1 MVLVGTGKDDDLLAS
16 AHALGDAEQPDEPV
30 DSGRRAGAGED
41 DAAVLI
47 GPDDASDRP
56 AGSLAQPRA
65 EGAAIRGFRMAV
77 GIIGKDTLE
86 HEALDLTKRA
96 ARGNIIGIEYPPR
109 TEWTLD
115 ESILADQP
123 VAQMVG
129 QIARSQSLDEFIEQ
143 CVHVFPVC
151 RPRIRKASRQRT
163 ITRLAA
169 KMFTEMI
176 AALREIRSSDRM
188 KDKKI
193 DQFDARI
200 LRELQLNSDISQRE
214 LAAKVGLSQNA
225 CWRRLKLLEDSGI
238 IQGRT
243 VRLDRNQLGLGLVV
257 FAMIRTRHHST
268 AWLKTFRTHVSSIPD
283 IVDFYRIGGD
293 YDYLLKIVTRD
304 MNSYDAVYQKLI
316 EAVELESVTSYFAM
330 EALEEQRPLALTGAT
345 R

>member
-1 MVLVGTGKDDDLLAS
+1 
-16 AHALGDAEQPDEPV
+16 
-30 DSGRRAGAGED
+30 
-41 DAAVLI
+41 
-47 GPDDASDRP
+47 
-56 AGSLAQPRA
+56 
-65 EGAAIRGFRMAV
+65 
-77 GIIGKDTLE
+77 
-86 HEALDLTKRA
+86 
-96 ARGNIIGIEYPPR
+96 
-109 TEWTLD
+109 
-115 ESILADQP
+115 
-123 VAQMVG
+123 
-129 QIARSQSLDEFIEQ
+129 
-143 CVHVFPVC
+143 
-151 RPRIRKASRQRT
+151 
-163 ITRLAA
+163 
-169 KMFTEMI
+169 
-176 AALREIRSSDRM
+176 M

-225 CWRRLKLLEDSGI
+225 CWRRLKPLEDSGV